1 MSGIIVSKKSG
12 VIGKLVGVDTV
23 GVNTTNPFSDVDVR
37 GGSGGSNATVAIG
50 PYYSSQ
56 ADSRNWRI
64 KTNQSVWG
72 DLMIMHSSTNTGT
85 PDQVY
90 AFKITQGSSAAN
102 TGTHVYGA
110 LSKASGSFRIDHP
123 LPSKKDSH
131 DLVHSFVEGP
141 RADLIYRG
149 TTTLVDGKS
158 TVDLDTAAGMSKGT
172 WVLLCT
178 SEQVF
183 TSNETGWNHVRG
195 LVSGSTLRIECQD
208 ENSTDTIS
216 WMVVAERCDNH
227 MKEASWT
234 DENGKPIIEPEKI
247 GEIAE

>member
-1 MSGIIVSKKSG
+1 MAVFALPSFYHAWHHLQNKYAK
-12 VIGKLVGVDTV
+12 
-23 GVNTTNPFSDVDVR
+23 
-37 GGSGGSNATVAIG
+37 
-50 PYYSSQ
+50 
-56 ADSRNWRI
+56 RNWRI

-141 RADLIYRG
+141 RADLIY
-149 TTTLVDGKS
+149 T
-158 TVDLDTAAGMSKGT
+158 
-172 WVLLCT
+172 
-178 SEQVF
+178 
-183 TSNETGWNHVRG
+183 
-195 LVSGSTLRIECQD
+195 
-208 ENSTDTIS
+208 
-216 WMVVAERCDNH
+216 
-227 MKEASWT
+227 
-234 DENGKPIIEPEKI
+234 
-247 GEIAE
+247 EIRA